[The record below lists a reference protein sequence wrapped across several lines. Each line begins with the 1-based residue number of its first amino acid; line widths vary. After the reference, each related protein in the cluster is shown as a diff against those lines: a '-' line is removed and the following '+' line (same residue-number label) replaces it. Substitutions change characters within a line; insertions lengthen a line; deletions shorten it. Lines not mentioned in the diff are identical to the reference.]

1 MEGDIRP
8 MTGDPSMDAAGLR
21 QAATKQELEA
31 QISAAIV
38 RCVGGD
44 RRALRVIYDLEAT
57 RMVGV
62 AMRILRR
69 RELAEEAVHEAF
81 IRIWRGA
88 RGFDPSRGSA
98 RTWIYAV
105 VRNQALTMLR
115 DERRFEADELA
126 GSDIVSDPDNSL
138 SRLPETSALRRCLL
152 QLDARRRA
160 AVVLSYVHGL
170 SHGEIAGRLGVPL
183 GTAKSWVRRG
193 VTSLQECMG

>member
-1 MEGDIRP
+1 MG
-8 MTGDPSMDAAGLR
+8 GVAGLSGGDLSTEGSSSR
-21 QAATKQELEA
+21 ESPSKQELEV
-31 QISAAIV
+31 QVSAALA

-44 RRALRVIYDLEAT
+44 RKALRVIYDLEAA

-88 RGFDPSRGSA
+88 RGFDSKRGAA
-98 RTWIYAV
+98 RTWVYTV

-115 DERRFEADELA
+115 DEKRFDAEAPDESSTIPDPENSVSLLA
-126 GSDIVSDPDNSL
+126 
-138 SRLPETSALRRCLL
+138 ETSALRRCLQ

-160 AVVLSYVHGL
+160 VVVFSYVHGL
-170 SHGEIAGRLGVPL
+170 SHGELAGRLGVPL

-193 VTSLQECMG
+193 LTSLQECMG

>member
-1 MEGDIRP
+1 MGDDQSTGVMRSGELVGRP
-8 MTGDPSMDAAGLR
+8 A
-21 QAATKQELEA
+21 LEA
-31 QISAAIV
+31 QIAAAIA

-44 RRALRVIYDLEAT
+44 RGALRVIYDLEAA

-69 RELAEEAVHEAF
+69 RELAEEVVHEAF

-88 RGFDPSRGSA
+88 RGFDPARGAA
-98 RTWIYAV
+98 RTWIYTV

-115 DERRFEADELA
+115 DERRFETDEIA
-126 GSDIVSDPDNSL
+126 GDDPPDL
-138 SRLPETSALRRCLL
+138 DDAVLRLPETSALRRCLQ
-152 QLDARRRA
+152 QLDAGRRA

-170 SHGEIAGRLGVPL
+170 SHGELAGRLGIPL

-193 VTSLQECMG
+193 MASLQECMG

>member
-126 GSDIVSDPDNSL
+126 GSDIVSDPDDSL

>member
-1 MEGDIRP
+1 MG
-8 MTGDPSMDAAGLR
+8 GVAGLSGGDLSTEGSSSR
-21 QAATKQELEA
+21 ESPSKQELEV
-31 QISAAIV
+31 QVSAALA

-44 RRALRVIYDLEAT
+44 RKALRVIYDLEAA
-57 RMVGV
+57 RIVGV

-88 RGFDPSRGSA
+88 RGFDSTRGAA
-98 RTWIYAV
+98 RTWVYTV

-115 DERRFEADELA
+115 DEKRFDAEAPDEDHTAPDPENSVSLLA
-126 GSDIVSDPDNSL
+126 ES
-138 SRLPETSALRRCLL
+138 SALRRCLQ

-160 AVVLSYVHGL
+160 AVVFSYVHGL
-170 SHGEIAGRLGVPL
+170 SHGELAGRLGVPL

-193 VTSLQECMG
+193 LTSLQECMG